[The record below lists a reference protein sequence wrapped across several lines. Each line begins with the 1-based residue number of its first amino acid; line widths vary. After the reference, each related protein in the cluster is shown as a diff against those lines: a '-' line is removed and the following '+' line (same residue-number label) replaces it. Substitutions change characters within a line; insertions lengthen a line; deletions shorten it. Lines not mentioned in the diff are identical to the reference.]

1 MMDTKIDEITPS
13 EWDLMRIVWT
23 KGSVQTGE
31 LITLLQRKRDW
42 SDSTIKT
49 LLGRLVKKGLLAT
62 TKDGRK
68 FVYHATVEETT
79 AMDETVS
86 ELFNHLCAMKKGTTL
101 AHLLAQTP
109 LTKTDIAQLQNIL
122 AAKAQDAPATVPCD
136 CLQPDPAE
144 TEADADCQC

>member
-23 KGSVQTGE
+23 KGSVQTSE

-62 TKDGRK
+62 TKEGRK
-68 FVYHATVEETT
+68 FVYHATVEEAE
-79 AMDETVS
+79 AMDETVT
-86 ELFNHLCAMKKGTTL
+86 ELFAHLCAMKKGATL
-101 AHLLAQTP
+101 ANLIEKTP
-109 LTKTDIAQLQNIL
+109 LTAKDIARLQDIL
-122 AAKAQDAPATVPCD
+122 AAKAKTAPEKVPCD
-136 CLQPDPAE
+136 CLTPDPNA
-144 TEADADCQC
+144 TADADCDC